1 MATKIR
7 FKRIGRRNRPFYRLI
22 VIDSRKRRDGAP
34 IEQLG
39 WYDPIKADKESNFS
53 FNEDKIIDWLKEGAQ
68 VSDSVKKLMKRSG
81 LAYKWHLIKQGLSE
95 SEIEKALKKWKEE
108 RDEVVKNRK
117 KARLDKKIKKK
128 EEKASKKLVEEAPA
142 EEPVAEEAPA
152 EEVVEEAPA
161 EEAPAEEVVEEAP
174 VEEAPVEEAPVEEAP
189 AEEAPAEEPAAEEA
203 PVEEA
208 PAEEV
213 VEEEAPAEEKS

>member
-7 FKRIGRRNRPFYRLI
+7 FKRIGRRNRPFYRLV

-68 VSDSVKKLMKRSG
+68 VSDPVNKLMKRSG

-108 RDEVVKNRK
+108 RAEVVKNRK

-142 EEPVAEEAPA
+142 EEAPA

-174 VEEAPVEEAPVEEAP
+174 
-189 AEEAPAEEPAAEEA
+189 AEK
-203 PVEEA
+203 
-208 PAEEV
+208 
-213 VEEEAPAEEKS
+213 KS

>member
-108 RDEVVKNRK
+108 RNEVVKNRK

-128 EEKASKKLVEEAPA
+128 EEKASKKLVEET
-142 EEPVAEEAPA
+142 PA
-152 EEVVEEAPA
+152 EEVVEETPAEETPA
-161 EEAPAEEVVEEAP
+161 EEAPAEEVVEET
-174 VEEAPVEEAPVEEAP
+174 P
-189 AEEAPAEEPAAEEA
+189 AEET
-203 PVEEA
+203 
-208 PAEEV
+208 
-213 VEEEAPAEEKS
+213 PAEEKS

>member
-108 RDEVVKNRK
+108 RNEVVKNRK

-128 EEKASKKLVEEAPA
+128 EEKVSKKLVEEAPA
-142 EEPVAEEAPA
+142 EEVE
-152 EEVVEEAPA
+152 VEEAQNKA
-161 EEAPAEEVVEEAP
+161 SDDSLNLNKAP
-174 VEEAPVEEAPVEEAP
+174 VMSNRMEDGLSIIAS
-189 AEEAPAEEPAAEEA
+189 
-203 PVEEA
+203 
-208 PAEEV
+208 
-213 VEEEAPAEEKS
+213 KMWQRSHQQQGS

>member
-53 FNEDKIIDWLKEGAQ
+53 FNEDKIIDWLKKGAQ
-68 VSDSVKKLMKRSG
+68 VSDPVNKLMKRSG

-108 RDEVVKNRK
+108 RNEVVKNRK

-142 EEPVAEEAPA
+142 EEVVEETPAEEAPAEEVVEETPAEEAPAEEAPAEEAPA

-161 EEAPAEEVVEEAP
+161 EEAPAEE
-174 VEEAPVEEAPVEEAP
+174 
-189 AEEAPAEEPAAEEA
+189 
-203 PVEEA
+203 
-208 PAEEV
+208 
-213 VEEEAPAEEKS
+213 KS

>member
-108 RDEVVKNRK
+108 RNEVVKNRK

-128 EEKASKKLVEEAPA
+128 EEKASKKLVEET
-142 EEPVAEEAPA
+142 
-152 EEVVEEAPA
+152 PA
-161 EEAPAEEVVEEAP
+161 EEAPAEEVVEET
-174 VEEAPVEEAPVEEAP
+174 P
-189 AEEAPAEEPAAEEA
+189 AEETPA
-203 PVEEA
+203 EEA

-213 VEEEAPAEEKS
+213 VEETPAEETPAEEAPA

>member
-108 RDEVVKNRK
+108 RNEVVKNRK

-142 EEPVAEEAPA
+142 EE
-152 EEVVEEAPA
+152 VVEETPA
-161 EEAPAEEVVEEAP
+161 EEAPAEEVVEET
-174 VEEAPVEEAPVEEAP
+174 
-189 AEEAPAEEPAAEEA
+189 PAAE
-203 PVEEA
+203 
-208 PAEEV
+208 
-213 VEEEAPAEEKS
+213 KS

>member
-7 FKRIGRRNRPFYRLI
+7 FKRIGRKNRPFYRLV

-68 VSDSVKKLMKRSG
+68 VSDPVNKLMKRSG

-142 EEPVAEEAPA
+142 EEAPA
-152 EEVVEEAPA
+152 KEVVEEAPA
-161 EEAPAEEVVEEAP
+161 EEAPAKEV
-174 VEEAPVEEAPVEEAP
+174 VEEAP
-189 AEEAPAEEPAAEEA
+189 AEEAPAKEV
-203 PVEEA
+203 VEEA
-208 PAEEV
+208 PAEEAPAKEV
-213 VEEEAPAEEKS
+213 VEEAPAEEKS